1 MNKFKTTFFGFL
13 GFLAGQLIVGTI
25 GILFYIFLTKDS
37 IILNIILFI
46 QYVII
51 SALVLTLL
59 DYFRRTKLVDKPLND
74 IVSATEKMARGDFS
88 VRLKHTNE
96 YTDYDKVDIIKDH
109 LNYMAEELSKSE
121 VLKND
126 FISNVSHELKT
137 PLAGIKNY
145 VNLLKSK
152 SISDEEKEKYL
163 DNLENLC
170 GRLSNLITNIL
181 KLNKLENQSVLP
193 NKESVNVSELLQNK
207 LISIIDIIETKNI
220 NLELDIDENI
230 VINTDE
236 SNIEIIFN
244 NLISN
249 AIKFTS
255 ENGTIDIS
263 LKNENGTL
271 IFKVRDTGCGM
282 SKDTGKHIFD
292 KFYQGDTTHSKE
304 GNGLGLPLVK
314 RVVDLMGGFIEVN
327 SVENEGSTFIVGIKE
342 IKDVE

>member
-1 MNKFKTTFFGFL
+1 MSKVNIKIEGKYEGNL
-13 GFLAGQLIVGTI
+13 EGLRN
-25 GILFYIFLTKDS
+25 S
-37 IILNIILFI
+37 INNMTQELRE
-46 QYVII
+46 
-51 SALVLTLL
+51 S
-59 DYFRRTKLVDKPLND
+59 
-74 IVSATEKMARGDFS
+74 EK
-88 VRLKHTNE
+88 
-96 YTDYDKVDIIKDH
+96 
-109 LNYMAEELSKSE
+109 
-121 VLKND
+121 LKND